1 MNTPTNNHPL
11 QRAMGAMGATG
22 AIAITSA
29 LCAMVVACGGG
40 GGYDNPPAPAPGPS
54 LARGPSNSGPIQ
66 ISADDKTIWVANPA
80 TNSVTFV
87 NVAGDK
93 KQVLGE
99 LSVGKE
105 PHNLAISPDGKRVF
119 VANAGEDT
127 LTVIDLSSQPY
138 TRLGSVKVGTEPY
151 GLAFTPNGRKLYV
164 ANARSNTVSVID
176 PVSLKVLKT
185 ITDVGNEPRGLA
197 ITNNG
202 NDKDDD
208 EKVYVTQFF
217 GVDRASVFNG
227 SVLIGADDYKEGRVA
242 VIATAT
248 DTVNKQAVLN
258 PMLDTGFKSNGSSL
272 KKLAPKLDA
281 AGKPI
286 FDVVTGA
293 FPNMLQAVA
302 IKGNRAYLPNTCA
315 SPDGPVRFNVNV
327 QSCLAVL
334 DTTTDAEGVAAGA
347 AQTLNMNRGINFEVG
362 DPLDERKRLFLAV
375 PWAVAFK
382 NKANEGY
389 AVSLSSNVVVKL
401 ALDTEGTPTINA
413 PKQAGDPG
421 AVVRILVGQGPRGI
435 VINGTDTRAYVANEN
450 SRDVSV
456 IDLGTD
462 KVIDSFASAALPQPG
477 TDAAKRLIGKAA
489 FDSSTGIKLA
499 ALSSTALSGEVPTS
513 PPRLSNEGWG
523 SCVACH
529 GFGRTDNV
537 VWSFGSGLRRTLSL
551 HATFSPTDPSDIK
564 LLNHSAI
571 NNEVQDFQNN
581 ILDVSGG
588 SEVKDAAG
596 LPIGGLILDATGHT
610 AGGADGSGAGGSK
623 APLKV
628 TNAGRSPQLDAL
640 AFYVATGVKTPSS
653 PLAAE
658 PATSAAGQQI
668 QRGRE
673 LFTLASCA
681 SCHGGTGWAAG
692 RFNRLPAVLTAT
704 LDQGVPVTVEVLR
717 DVGTF
722 NAADANEVKQ
732 NGTAG
737 AGTLGFN
744 PPSLLGT
751 FGLAP
756 YLHNGS
762 AQTLADVMAL
772 KKHRTSGLPLGAP
785 DPFDDAAKRA
795 DIVRFLESIDA
806 TTVPFDL
813 PTLP

>member
-1 MNTPTNNHPL
+1 M
-11 QRAMGAMGATG
+11 
-22 AIAITSA
+22 
-29 LCAMVVACGGG
+29 
-40 GGYDNPPAPAPGPS
+40 
-54 LARGPSNSGPIQ
+54 
-66 ISADDKTIWVANPA
+66 
-80 TNSVTFV
+80 
-87 NVAGDK
+87 
-93 KQVLGE
+93 
-99 LSVGKE
+99 
-105 PHNLAISPDGKRVF
+105 
-119 VANAGEDT
+119 
-127 LTVIDLSSQPY
+127 
-138 TRLGSVKVGTEPY
+138 
-151 GLAFTPNGRKLYV
+151 
-164 ANARSNTVSVID
+164 
-176 PVSLKVLKT
+176 
-185 ITDVGNEPRGLA
+185 
-197 ITNNG
+197 
-202 NDKDDD
+202 
-208 EKVYVTQFF
+208 
-217 GVDRASVFNG
+217 
-227 SVLIGADDYKEGRVA
+227 
-242 VIATAT
+242 
-248 DTVNKQAVLN
+248 
-258 PMLDTGFKSNGSSL
+258 
-272 KKLAPKLDA
+272 
-281 AGKPI
+281 
-286 FDVVTGA
+286 
-293 FPNMLQAVA
+293 
-302 IKGNRAYLPNTCA
+302 
-315 SPDGPVRFNVNV
+315 
-327 QSCLAVL
+327 
-334 DTTTDAEGVAAGA
+334 
-347 AQTLNMNRGINFEVG
+347 
-362 DPLDERKRLFLAV
+362 
-375 PWAVAFK
+375 
-382 NKANEGY
+382 
-389 AVSLSSNVVVKL
+389 
-401 ALDTEGTPTINA
+401 
-413 PKQAGDPG
+413 
-421 AVVRILVGQGPRGI
+421 
-435 VINGTDTRAYVANEN
+435 ANEN

-462 KVIDSFASAALPQPG
+462 KVIDSFASAALPQLG
-477 TDAAKRLIGKAA
+477 TDAAKRLIGKAV

-499 ALSSTALSGEVPTS
+499 ALSSAALSGEVPTS

-744 PPSLLGT
+744 PPSLLGA